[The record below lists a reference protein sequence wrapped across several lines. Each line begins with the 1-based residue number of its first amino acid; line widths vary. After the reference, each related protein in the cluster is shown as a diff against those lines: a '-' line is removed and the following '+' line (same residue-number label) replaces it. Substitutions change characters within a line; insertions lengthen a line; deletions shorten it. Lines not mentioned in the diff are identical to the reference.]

1 MTKRGAA
8 IAAILLVAVV
18 LGAVREF
25 LFLNLNYEIDHVE
38 NHRAVSYAHSMFRAA
53 VEGLS
58 LRHLVNLKWVL
69 ALIFVAFTLGLS
81 ILLARILFGDQ
92 RYRNLL
98 ITGFLVVGAIAFLLH
113 SCTAIHPAFDLI
125 SVKLLHMLQFPIV
138 LFFLWAAALL
148 QRKAA

>member
-1 MTKRGAA
+1 MSKRSAG
-8 IAAILLVAVV
+8 IFAILIGAVV
-18 LGAVREF
+18 LGALREF
-25 LFLNLNYEIDHVE
+25 LFLNLNYEIDHME

-53 VEGLS
+53 VDGFS
-58 LRHLVNLKWVL
+58 LRTLLGLKWAL
-69 ALIFVAFTLGLS
+69 AVFFIGLTLGLS

-98 ITGFLVVGAIAFLLH
+98 VIGFLVIGAIAFLLH
-113 SCTAIHPAFDLI
+113 ACASIHPAFDLV

>member
-1 MTKRGAA
+1 MSKRSAG
-8 IAAILLVAVV
+8 IFAILIGAVV
-18 LGAVREF
+18 LGALREF

-53 VEGLS
+53 VDGFS
-58 LRHLVNLKWVL
+58 LRTLLGLKWAL
-69 ALIFVAFTLGLS
+69 AVFFIGLTLGLS

-98 ITGFLVVGAIAFLLH
+98 VIGFLVIGAIAFLLH
-113 SCTAIHPAFDLI
+113 ACASIHPAFELV

-148 QRKAA
+148 QPKAA